1 MAIKILDI
9 YGQNVASKRMG
20 IECRINQIDSII
32 FVAKWIQIYG
42 SNIEKRGFLY
52 FISIFI
58 SNDALFKSRRNI
70 ILLLIV
76 SIWQYYL
83 ILCITIARHS
93 RFISNPPC
101 LISSKLHS
109 FLFSYSS
116 YFLCAI
122 HLPLTFWFIKSL
134 ITCNPIATAPS

>member
-1 MAIKILDI
+1 MYLLKVVYLSKWFI
-9 YGQNVASKRMG
+9 YWVFNSSV
-20 IECRINQIDSII
+20 
-32 FVAKWIQIYG
+32 F
-42 SNIEKRGFLY
+42 
-52 FISIFI
+52 
-58 SNDALFKSRRNI
+58 ALFYINLKLLIVFHLHIHLKWYLIQKRNI
-70 ILLLIV
+70 ILLLIA

-134 ITCNPIATAPS
+134 ITCNPIATAPSQIYKVALNELVLIENT